1 MLIGSVLMFVSI
13 VVGKTGY
20 KFGVPA
26 LLLFLIVGMVF
37 GSDGLGIQFHNPH
50 EAQFIGVVA

>member
-26 LLLFLIVGMVF
+26 LLLFLIVGMV
-37 GSDGLGIQFHNPH
+37 S
-50 EAQFIGVVA
+50 VATD